1 MKSTMKALTYKAYG
15 SPDVLEVQEFEK
27 PTPADNEILI
37 KIQATNI
44 NFGDMFVRNFK
55 AVSPRQFT
63 MPALLW
69 LPTRIT
75 LGINKPNIKILGSE
89 FAGDVVAI
97 GKDVTR
103 FKVGDP
109 VLGYRGITMGASA
122 EYLCVAE
129 DSLVVHKPDNI
140 RYEEATTVPYGAL
153 TAISLLR
160 KANIQA
166 GQKVLINGASGS
178 IGSAAV
184 QLAKH
189 YGAEVTGVCG
199 TARMEMVKALGAD
212 HVVDY
217 SQEDFTQNG
226 ETYDLILDVLNK
238 SSFDKC
244 KHSLNSGG
252 IYLLASFKFKQLRQ
266 MLWTSFFGDKKVIC
280 ALSDESLDD
289 MLAIKDLV
297 DTGAIKAVID
307 RCYPI
312 EQAAEA
318 HRYIEAGHKRGSVVL
333 KV

>member
-1 MKSTMKALTYKAYG
+1 MKALTYREYG
-15 SPDVLEVQEFEK
+15 SPDVLQVQEFE
-27 PTPADNEILI
+27 TPSPKDNEILV
-37 KIQATNI
+37 KIQASNI
-44 NFGDMFVRNFK
+44 NFGDTLVRNFK

-69 LPTRIT
+69 IPTRIT
-75 LGINKPNIKILGSE
+75 IGINKPNIKILGSE
-89 FAGDVVAI
+89 FAGDVVAV
-97 GKDVTR
+97 GKDVSR
-103 FKVGDP
+103 FKVGDA
-109 VLGYRGITMGASA
+109 VFGYRGITMGAAA

-129 DSLVVHKPDNI
+129 DSLIVHKPEHI
-140 RYEEATTVPYGAL
+140 RYEEAATVPYGAL

-199 TARMEMVKALGAD
+199 TARLEMVKALGAD
-212 HVVDY
+212 HVIDY
-217 SQEDFTQNG
+217 NQEDFTQNG

-266 MLWTSFFGDKKVIC
+266 MLWTSFFGDKKVVC
-280 ALSDESLDD
+280 ALSDEHLDD
-289 MLAIKDLV
+289 LLAIEDLV
-297 DTGAIKAVID
+297 KADAIKAVID
-307 RCYPI
+307 RCYPM

-333 KV
+333 TISDS